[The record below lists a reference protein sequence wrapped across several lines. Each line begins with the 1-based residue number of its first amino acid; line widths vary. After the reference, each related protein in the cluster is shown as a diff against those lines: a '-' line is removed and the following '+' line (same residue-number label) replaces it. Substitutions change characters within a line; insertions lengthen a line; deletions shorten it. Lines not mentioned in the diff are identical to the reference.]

1 MALKSSADRYGN
13 VAIAIHWVSAVALIM
28 LYVAGL
34 MADDAAEAA
43 RAPILRVHVV
53 LGVTVLA
60 LTLLRIVWWIV
71 ADKRPQPPPGEPG
84 WRHMAARLT
93 HLALYV
99 VILVMAASGI
109 TTLILSGAIP
119 ALMAGT
125 ALPAFEGLA
134 PRMVHGLLANVI
146 VALVVVHTG
155 AALYHQ
161 FVVRDRLLARMGIG
175 AP

>member
-13 VAIAIHWVSAVALIM
+13 VAIAIHWVTAIALIM

-34 MADDAAEAA
+34 MADEAAEAA

-53 LGVTVLA
+53 LGVTVLV
-60 LTLLRIVWWIV
+60 LTLLRIVWWAV
-71 ADKRPQPPPGEPG
+71 ADKRPQPLPGEPG
-84 WRHMAARLT
+84 WRRMAARLT
-93 HLALYV
+93 HLALYA

-109 TTLILSGAIP
+109 ATLVLSGAIP
-119 ALMAGT
+119 ALMSGT
-125 ALPAFEGLA
+125 PLPDFEGLA

-175 AP
+175 TP